1 MVCLLPCN
9 LGGPEGCIVQVVLKE
24 VQVREVYGRGRG
36 FHGED
41 FGFCLGLGFLRQNEF
56 ITLFILEL
64 SL

>member
-1 MVCLLPCN
+1 M
-9 LGGPEGCIVQVVLKE
+9 QVVLKE